1 MNRSLLLAVA
11 LLASACDVRH
21 RQEPDLAEIR
31 TSMLEHFA
39 GPDSDRLSAAY
50 RSALLAPGNRL
61 DTPCLVYAHGGRNPE
76 IKSIVLTAYWLGIGT
91 VDSLRLSRADGTPIA
106 KYQIRIDNE
115 GRAEDMRILRYMGS
129 GDVVIPEE
137 DWKSVGG
144 SNSARIIIIPESGR
158 PMEIFMQKSGEVN
171 VEPNGLEAS
180 AR

>member
-1 MNRSLLLAVA
+1 
-11 LLASACDVRH
+11 
-21 RQEPDLAEIR
+21 
-31 TSMLEHFA
+31 
-39 GPDSDRLSAAY
+39 
-50 RSALLAPGNRL
+50 
-61 DTPCLVYAHGGRNPE
+61 
-76 IKSIVLTAYWLGIGT
+76 
-91 VDSLRLSRADGTPIA
+91 
-106 KYQIRIDNE
+106 
-115 GRAEDMRILRYMGS
+115 MRILRYMGS